1 MATTTKNKSQF
12 YSEGANIDANYGPWG
27 SITEYTQWL
36 SSTVGL
42 ETPPEGV
49 TIAVKAAD
57 GSITKYVF
65 KKGEWEK
72 DYQAPEGGIPKD
84 DLASAVQASLTKA
97 DSALQTHQ
105 SLANYPTKSEA
116 DGKYQA
122 KGNYLTEHQ
131 DISNLATKQS
141 LSEVDTKATNALA
154 DITTAAQ
161 SAQRAEMSASQANV
175 HASTAREKATQ
186 AEAKLTIIQSQ
197 IENMTT
203 PEGEVIP
210 EIVAANVANNKAEV
224 EVLKST
230 INGDEGKIIRHLNS
244 LSFGGTEGY
253 CAFDDVILSQDGDEL
268 AIELQTDSFDITQKA
283 WSFATYDF
291 SRISI
296 ALMSYQLGAKDAS
309 NNWLSGMNGSSG
321 QLKLPQDARFTT
333 KNTLCVK
340 YADGK
345 MQFIVGG
352 QVVKE
357 FDEQKTI
364 SLNRLGKYVNSS
376 GIDYYWQ
383 GTIYSFDYTHNGE
396 TKSIVDMNLVTNGDA
411 VADITEER
419 ESGND
424 GLAKRMKDIES
435 SVKTIG
441 NDVQVIKENMPSVDI
456 TEEEKSVQI
465 PLTSFIKKE
474 NYYIGSTSGGSSTG
488 NNTYYFIAEED
499 LSIYLKSEF
508 AQGKTYRIGVGSG
521 TITAYQWRNYASA
534 YPTPI
539 GQAPTLDTPWQV
551 NRGELFA
558 ITSSPSS
565 SFDIEKLIVE
575 KKKYL
580 TDSHIKQYE
589 DNFEDIYSKIGG
601 DSEDKLVIQ
610 SVSPTEFNV
619 ISVANRKI
627 LRYNF
632 KRRRYTRNIGG
643 SEVLCGDVWNNE
655 MIFNKDDKAIIQG
668 NTNFIIAIDGE
679 KSGFADESQDFAAGP
694 GHGCEIAEWTKFIAD
709 GKEFDPSNIEEDIEC
724 KEMKFVL
731 SSNVHAVDATLCRA
745 NNTGNEN
752 NYPRVVD
759 GQLLKAAHHYIDVSF
774 SVGNKIEVRNRLTI
788 LRDNT
793 IFRGCY
799 AGMLQCYPIAFNEVS
814 INDITSS
821 LESFTSSQ
829 NHSVISGDG
838 VIGWSPKKANAES
851 FYGEGIVVSQ
861 YMESLNPDRYD
872 KLNLFT
878 PPSYAD
884 RVKTYFQACTTSV
897 VGGHETF
904 NSGYTF
910 DMKIVRKIYL

>member
-1 MATTTKNKSQF
+1 MNIQDIKSNTTWQEASNTINNNNNKISLAIATLENATLKNKGYFTTLEKLNEAIPNPSVGSKA
-12 YSEGANIDANYGPWG
+12 YVGTSEPYAIYIVENGIWVDSG
-27 SITEYTQWL
+27 YT
-36 SSTVGL
+36 
-42 ETPPEGV
+42 
-49 TIAVKAAD
+49 
-57 GSITKYVF
+57 
-65 KKGEWEK
+65 
-72 DYQAPEGGIPKD
+72 GGD
-84 DLASAVQASLTKA
+84 
-97 DSALQTHQ
+97 
-105 SLANYPTKSEA
+105 
-116 DGKYQA
+116 
-122 KGNYLTEHQ
+122 
-131 DISNLATKQS
+131 
-141 LSEVDTKATNALA
+141 
-154 DITTAAQ
+154 
-161 SAQRAEMSASQANV
+161 
-175 HASTAREKATQ
+175 
-186 AEAKLTIIQSQ
+186 
-197 IENMTT
+197 
-203 PEGEVIP
+203 
-210 EIVAANVANNKAEV
+210 EIVAKITTDRIEDGAVTSEKIATSAFD
-224 EVLKST
+224 ST
-230 INGDEGKIIRHLNS
+230 LSVSGKIAPADAVGKKLTALDKEINGDGGKIIKHLNS
-244 LSFGGTEGY
+244 LTFGGVSGY

-268 AIELQTDSFDITQKA
+268 AIVLQTDSFSVVQRHYA
-283 WSFATYDF
+283 FATADF
-291 SRISI
+291 TRISLS
-296 ALMSYQLGAKDAS
+296 LMSYQLGAKDAS

-321 QLKLPQDARFTT
+321 QLNLPKDARFTT
-333 KNTLCVK
+333 ENTLRIK
-340 YADGK
+340 YAYGK
-345 MQFIVGG
+345 MQFIVGE

-357 FDEQKTI
+357 FDEQKVI
-364 SLNRLGKYVNSS
+364 SFNRIGKYTNSS
-376 GIDYYWQ
+376 GTDYFWK
-383 GTIYSFDYTHNGE
+383 GTIYAFDYTHNGT
-396 TKSIVDMNLVTNGDA
+396 TKSIVDMNLVTDGDTI
-411 VADITEER
+411 ADITEEQ
-419 ESGND
+419 EVGSD
-424 GLAKRMKDIES
+424 GLVKRVEKLNLTVDSIKE
-435 SVKTIG
+435 
-441 NDVQVIKENMPSVDI
+441 DVQVIKQYMPSVDI
-456 TEEEKSVQI
+456 TEEEKSVQM

-474 NYYIGSTSGGSSTG
+474 NYYIGSTSGGSSTDG
-488 NNTYYFIAEED
+488 NTYYFIAEED
-499 LSIYLKSEF
+499 LSIYIKSEF

-521 TITAYQWRNYASA
+521 TITAYQWRKYASA
-534 YPTPI
+534 YPTPT

-558 ITSSPSS
+558 ITSSSGT

-643 SEVLCGDVWNNE
+643 LEVLCGDVWNNE
-655 MIFNKDDKAIIQG
+655 MIFNKEDKAIIQG

-709 GKEFDPSNIEEDIEC
+709 GVEFDPTNIGEDIEC
-724 KEMKFVL
+724 KELRFVL
-731 SSNVHAVDATLCRA
+731 SSNVYAVDATLCRA

-759 GQLLKAAHHYIDVSF
+759 GQLLKAAHHYIDVYF
-774 SVGNKIEVRNRLTI
+774 SVGNKIEVRNRLTV

-799 AGMLQCYPIAFNEVS
+799 AGMLQCYPIVFNEVS

-829 NHSVISGDG
+829 NHSVISGGG
-838 VIGWSPKKANAES
+838 VIGWSMKKANAES

-884 RVKTYFQACTTSV
+884 RVKTYFQPCRTSV
-897 VGGHETF
+897 VGDYETF
-904 NSGYTF
+904 NNGYTF
-910 DMKIVRKIYL
+910 DIKIVRKIHL